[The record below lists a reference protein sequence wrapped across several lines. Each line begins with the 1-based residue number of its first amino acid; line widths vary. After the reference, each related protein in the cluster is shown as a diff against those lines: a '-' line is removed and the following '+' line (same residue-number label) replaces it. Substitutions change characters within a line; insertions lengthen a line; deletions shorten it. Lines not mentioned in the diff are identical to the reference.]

1 LEPQDIEKLPVVHKL
16 KEWNASAVAEVLE
29 FRGEITVVVPK
40 EQIFAVA
47 QYLATEPAL
56 RFSLLS
62 DITTVDNFPL
72 EPRFEVLYHLVSIDR
87 RDRIR
92 LKVRLAGKDPSIA
105 SVTPVWPTANWHERE
120 SFDRPETHLDARRLG
135 GLSPSEGLS
144 DRRLPVTGIGEHAT
158 MSTSIETPIGTQQTM
173 VLNMGPQHPSTHGVL
188 RVMLE
193 LDGETVVKAESVIGY
208 LHTGIEK
215 SLESKTYS
223 QGITLTDRVDYL
235 APLSNNLGY
244 CLAVEKILGIEVPK
258 RAQYIRVLLAELTR
272 CASHLVWLGTHAID
286 LGAMTVF
293 LYSFREREEILKIF
307 EYLSGQRMMTSYF
320 RIGGLA
326 LEPPSDWLER
336 VQRVVDY
343 LPAHIDEYETLLTK
357 NKIWLARTVGV
368 GNLSANDAIAW
379 GCTGPL
385 LRASGVAYDVRKA
398 FPYSSYDEFDFN
410 VQTQT
415 AGDCYARYQVRV
427 AEIRESL
434 KIVKQAMARIPA
446 DGPFRAEIP
455 GIIPPSREEMKAS
468 IEGLIYHFKIFTEGF
483 TPPVGEVYQA
493 IESPRG
499 ELGYFIRSDGSHKP
513 YRVKMRTPSF
523 VNLQI
528 LPELAIGRLISDVVA
543 CIGTTDIVLG
553 EVDR

>member
-1 LEPQDIEKLPVVHKL
+1 
-16 KEWNASAVAEVLE
+16 
-29 FRGEITVVVPK
+29 
-40 EQIFAVA
+40 
-47 QYLATEPAL
+47 
-56 RFSLLS
+56 
-62 DITTVDNFPL
+62 
-72 EPRFEVLYHLVSIDR
+72 
-87 RDRIR
+87 
-92 LKVRLAGKDPSIA
+92 
-105 SVTPVWPTANWHERE
+105 
-120 SFDRPETHLDARRLG
+120 
-135 GLSPSEGLS
+135 
-144 DRRLPVTGIGEHAT
+144 

-293 LYSFREREEILKIF
+293 LYSYREREEILKIF